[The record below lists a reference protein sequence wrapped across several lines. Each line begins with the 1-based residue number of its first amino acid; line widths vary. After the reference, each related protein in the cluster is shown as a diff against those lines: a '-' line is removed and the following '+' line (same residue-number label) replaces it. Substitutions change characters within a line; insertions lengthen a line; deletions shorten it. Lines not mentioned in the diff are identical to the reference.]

1 MTDTAIS
8 GTAVVSE
15 ATRNVMRANKRRDTG
30 PEMKV
35 RRWLHARGFRFRVD
49 YAKLKGRPDIALP
62 KHRLAIFVHGCYWH
76 GHGCGKG
83 SRPKTN
89 PEFWRDKFA
98 RNAERHA
105 RAEVAIRE
113 KGWTPIVVW
122 ECDLRDMDRAM
133 APVLEAMAP
142 ARPEPQAV
150 HIGARGVSERPRP
163 WLQRTI
169 EKIAKLLGR
178 TPRG

>member
-1 MTDTAIS
+1 MTDLHPSPPT
-8 GTAVVSE
+8 VSA

-49 YAKLKGRPDIALP
+49 YAKLKGRPDVALP

-83 SRPKTN
+83 SKPKTN

-122 ECDLRDMDRAM
+122 ECDLRDIDRAM
-133 APVLEAMAP
+133 APVLEAVAP
-142 ARPEPQAV
+142 RQGHPEPPEA
-150 HIGARGVSERPRP
+150 ETTPR
-163 WLQRTI
+163 WYHRIANAL
-169 EKIAKLLGR
+169 AKLFRG
-178 TPRG
+178 TPRR